1 MDSRFLSRQAAF
13 GKQESKKSKAGE
25 LSNFQPA
32 PIRENGGMSEIREN
46 LLTGEWVIIAP
57 ERARRGG
64 NLVAAPPVS
73 EVPSYLATCPFC
85 AGNEGA
91 TEQENYRVC
100 GADGQWIIRSVV
112 NKFSVL
118 SPTGEVS
125 PHSARPGIMSVNGVG
140 LHEVLIESPRH
151 DEVLALA
158 PASHVR
164 LVLEAYRHRFTA
176 FYDDPRVRHVV
187 VFKNHGAD
195 AGASQQH
202 PHSQI
207 VGMPIV
213 PGQVEDRLHRARKF
227 HANHGH
233 CLACAIIEHELA
245 HGTRIVAENAAF
257 VAFIPHAALSPYH
270 LWIFPKAHSGCFSE
284 GTDFDSLAEI
294 VHTILVRVYGV
305 LGNPAYNLIVRSL
318 GPSEA
323 DSPHFHWYVS
333 VVPRVNKSA
342 GFELGTGMY
351 VNPSSP
357 DECATA
363 LREFE
368 LR

>member
-1 MDSRFLSRQAAF
+1 
-13 GKQESKKSKAGE
+13 
-25 LSNFQPA
+25 
-32 PIRENGGMSEIREN
+32 MSEIREN

-57 ERARRGG
+57 ERAKRGG

-73 EVPSYLATCPFC
+73 ELPSHLDTCPFC
-85 AGNEGA
+85 RGNESSSK
-91 TEQENYRVC
+91 QETYRVLDAE
-100 GADGQWIIRSVV
+100 GNWLVRSVV
-112 NKFSVL
+112 NEFSVL
-118 SPTGEVS
+118 SATGEVS
-125 PHSARPGIMSVNGVG
+125 PQSGRPGIRSVNGVG

-151 DEVLALA
+151 DELLALA
-158 PASHVR
+158 SIEQVGR
-164 LVLEAYRHRFTA
+164 VLEAYRQRFVT
-176 FYDDPRVRHVV
+176 FYSDPRVRHVV

-227 HANHGH
+227 YANHAH

-270 LWIFPKAHSGCFSE
+270 LWIFPKAHAGCFSE
-284 GTDFDSLAEI
+284 GTDLDSLAEI
-294 VHTILVRVYGV
+294 LHSILARVYGV

-318 GPSEA
+318 GPEDAGSQ
-323 DSPHFHWYVS
+323 HFHWYVS

-357 DECATA
+357 DECART
-363 LREFE
+363 LREYAP
-368 LR
+368 